1 MDQLLCASL
10 SHTDYWYEV
19 GMLKVSAYM
28 TTWYYLLEEY
38 LLGKIMIRFKRN
50 LVKNQTLLD
59 FVQRRRKD
67 IKKKRNKLTEIPR
80 SIIWQDIV
88 LHFIEKL

>member
-1 MDQLLCASL
+1 
-10 SHTDYWYEV
+10 
-19 GMLKVSAYM
+19 
-28 TTWYYLLEEY
+28 
-38 LLGKIMIRFKRN
+38 MIRFKRN